1 MVRHALILAAL
12 AVAVVLA
19 GCGAATPGRA
29 AAPTAVPLKVMT
41 FNIRYGTAKDGINH
55 WDKRRELCASR
66 IALADPDLLG
76 LQEALDFQNAW
87 LLGKLAVYT
96 AVGVGRDDGQAK
108 GEYSTL
114 LYRTAR
120 FTAVASGTFWLS
132 ETPDVAGSQ
141 SWDSSLPR
149 IATWARL
156 RDRQAGDRELLML
169 NTHFDNKGPQARRE
183 AARLIR
189 AFLAKQG
196 AGLPLIVTGDFN
208 AEPGSEPYRAL
219 HDAGGDGVTL
229 IDAYALT
236 HPDKSEPEGTTNAF
250 KTAGTRRIDW
260 IFGSPHFGVT
270 AVTIDRHREGPLF
283 PSDHFPVNATLVW
296 K

>member
-1 MVRHALILAAL
+1 MVRHVLIIAAVFALAACGD
-12 AVAVVLA
+12 ATSERVAS
-19 GCGAATPGRA
+19 
-29 AAPTAVPLKVMT
+29 PTAVPLKVMT

-66 IALADPDLLG
+66 IALVDPDLLG
-76 LQEALDFQNAW
+76 LQEALDFQNTY
-87 LLGKLAVYT
+87 LLESLKAYT
-96 AVGVGRDDGQAK
+96 AVGVAREDGQAK
-108 GEYSTL
+108 GEFSTL

-132 ETPDVAGSQ
+132 ETPEVAGSK

-149 IATWARL
+149 IATWAKL

-169 NTHFDNKGPQARRE
+169 NTHFDHKGPQSRKE

-208 AEPGSEPYRAL
+208 SAPDSEPYRAL
-219 HDAGGDGVTL
+219 HDAGSDGVTL
-229 IDAYALT
+229 IDAYAT
-236 HPDKSEPEGTTNAF
+236 VYRDKPEPNQGTTNAF
-250 KTAGTRRIDW
+250 KEAGTTRIDW
-260 IFGSPHFGVT
+260 IFGSPHFNAT
-270 AVTIDRHREGPLF
+270 SAAIDRYREGPLF
-283 PSDHFPVNATLVW
+283 PSDHFAVNATLIW
-296 K
+296 R